1 MHSWVLISMELEVN
15 TMNTIEI
22 SRMSTIER
30 LQTLEAIWDSLI
42 HENSEIESPEWH
54 WDILAARKLNI
65 EEGKAEFISI
75 EELRS
80 KHSR

>member
-1 MHSWVLISMELEVN
+1 MELEIN
-15 TMNTIEI
+15 TMNKIEI
-22 SRMSTIER
+22 SRMSKIER
-30 LQTLEAIWDSLI
+30 LQTMEAIWDSLI

-54 WDILAARKLNI
+54 RDILAARKLNI

-80 KHSR
+80 KHRR

>member
-1 MHSWVLISMELEVN
+1 
-15 TMNTIEI
+15 MNTIEI

-30 LQTLEAIWDSLI
+30 LQTMEAIWDSLI

-54 WDILAARKLNI
+54 RGILADRKLNI

-80 KHSR
+80 KRSR

>member
-1 MHSWVLISMELEVN
+1 M
-15 TMNTIEI
+15 
-22 SRMSTIER
+22 
-30 LQTLEAIWDSLI
+30 EAIWDSLI
-42 HENSEIESPEWH
+42 HETSEIESPEWH
-54 WDILAARKLNI
+54 RDILATRKLNI

>member
-1 MHSWVLISMELEVN
+1 MELEVN

-22 SRMSTIER
+22 SGMSTIER
-30 LQTLEAIWDSLI
+30 LQTMEAIWDSLI
-42 HENSEIESPEWH
+42 HENSEIESPDWH
-54 WDILAARKLNI
+54 RDILAARKLNI

-80 KHSR
+80 KRSR

>member
-1 MHSWVLISMELEVN
+1 MELEIN
-15 TMNTIEI
+15 TMNKIEI
-22 SRMSTIER
+22 SRMSKIER
-30 LQTLEAIWDSLI
+30 LQTMEAIWDSLI

-54 WDILAARKLNI
+54 RGILAARKLNI

-80 KHSR
+80 KHRR

>member
-1 MHSWVLISMELEVN
+1 MKLEVN

-22 SRMSTIER
+22 SGMSTIER
-30 LQTLEAIWDSLI
+30 LQTMEAIWDSLI

-54 WDILAARKLNI
+54 QDILVTRKLNI

-75 EELRS
+75 EALRS
-80 KHSR
+80 KRSR